1 MKLVLVLIIL
11 FFVTQVVVAQDHFA
25 AERIY
30 VNIPKSQTNSSAG
43 IAAYINSHFDSDD
56 KKVAAIYSWI
66 TENIRYDA
74 DTIHYVILDEDNEER
89 VSWALQRKKG
99 VCENFAAIFTD
110 VATQCGINSF
120 VVEGFTKQGGTV
132 DHTPH
137 VWCVAYVNQK
147 WELFDPTWDAG
158 RVGATNFDPH
168 HNFFNPSPQE
178 FINTHLP
185 FDPVFQL
192 LNYPVNYKD
201 FVHGNTS
208 QDKQEAFVNFNDS
221 LQAMNNMDRLSR
233 YAVEKA
239 RIENAGWPN
248 DKIDM
253 KLRRIKF
260 QMEILNQD
268 TDIDLYNGAIAD
280 INKAVS
286 LLNTFLTYRNNN
298 FQPEKTPEE
307 IQFIFHDVQQLIANG
322 DDKIK
327 RLKASKATL
336 QLETADLQSKL
347 ENLKNNLDQQKVF
360 YKNYVASATGEAK

>member
-1 MKLVLVLIIL
+1 MKLALVLIIL
-11 FFVTQVVVAQDHFA
+11 FLVTQFVVAQDHFA

-66 TENIRYDA
+66 TANIRYDA

-89 VSWALQRKKG
+89 VSWALKRKKG

-120 VVEGFTKQGGTV
+120 VVEGYTKQSGTV

-137 VWCVAYVNQK
+137 VWCVAYVNNK

-158 RVGATNFDPH
+158 RVDVTNFDPH
-168 HNFFNPSPQE
+168 YNFFNASPEE
-178 FINTHLP
+178 FVNTHLP

-192 LNYPVNYKD
+192 LNYPINYKD
-201 FVHGNTS
+201 FVRGNTS
-208 QDKQEAFVNFNDS
+208 ENKQKAFVNFNDS
-221 LQAMNNMDRLSR
+221 LEAMINLDRLSR

-239 RIENAGWPN
+239 RIENAEWPA

-253 KLRRIKF
+253 KVRRINF

-268 TDIDLYNGAIAD
+268 TDVDLYNGAVAD

-286 LLNTFLTYRNNN
+286 VLNTFLTYRNNN
-298 FQPEKTPEE
+298 FQPGKSPEE
-307 IQFIFHDVQQLIANG
+307 VQFIFYDVQQLIANG

-336 QLETADLQSKL
+336 QLETADLETKL
-347 ENLKNNLDQQKVF
+347 ENLKNNLDQQKSF
-360 YKNYVASATGEAK
+360 YKNYVASASGEEK